1 MDLLAEETDRLN
13 QKFEKL
19 KQAEREM
26 QAINTEAFNP
36 DKLKEYNSS
45 LNQIQNAMLKTQ
57 AQLNQLAI
65 QRQEAE
71 KKAAAEAVAAA
82 EARRKAEE
90 RIAKER
96 EIAATKQS
104 NLDSK
109 AAAEAVAMAKAR
121 HEAEERIAKERE
133 VAATKQRD
141 IESKA
146 AKEAVA
152 IAEERH
158 RAEERVA
165 KEREKSAA
173 RQRELESK
181 EVSEAV
187 AMAEAKNRAEERVAR
202 KRQEHEEQVRRE
214 YEKSYQLYISI
225 AEAERQ
231 ADERRQAERL
241 AAEEA
246 TRAQIKALR
255 TSGLK
260 DISQGVTKLNTAL
273 TQAVRTAAMLE
284 VVLLRVGSNAVKTGA
299 AFDASMSQVAA
310 TLNIDQVVHQQESAF
325 ARLRNAAIEYG
336 RITTFT
342 ASEVSSA
349 LNELALGGLSVQES
363 LSALPQVLTLA
374 KAGSMELEKASTIVI
389 ASMKALNLSTSE
401 VDTLLDQ
408 MTRTAQ
414 KSKVTVQETGDAIL
428 KTASAFNL
436 AGQDTATMNAII
448 GTLGNRFENIA
459 DQANTLRTA
468 LNRISTFADDLGELG
483 VEVEDGTGHIRNF
496 IDIFSELRVALED
509 KTDTERVSILTKIF
523 GNRGYSYA
531 AYLMQATT
539 GELQALRAEIENAD
553 GAAKQMADTMT
564 DNLAS
569 DFTIVKSAAET
580 LSISINDQL
589 TPSLRQAAQDAIN
602 AINRVTD
609 EVQNGELGEQLK
621 ETGQALR
628 ELLGNA
634 LEQLIKYAPQ
644 IIKFM
649 NFIIENAGSLLKLMI
664 TLKGI
669 KWAQTA
675 VTGLGR
681 VVKGVGE
688 LHTALT
694 LVSTTSTGL
703 GSTLAGVFSGLT
715 GPIALIVTTLGAV
728 TAGIIKAKTA
738 AIDVTEGIYPTA
750 ELQEY
755 QELVSKNIKT
765 LADARTERE
774 GEIDDLGK
782 KREEYKKMAERVE
795 ELAGV
800 ENKTAAQEREL
811 NTLIA
816 ELNTALPDL
825 GLNYDSVTGSL
836 NMQNGELETLI
847 DNYLNYQEVMAN
859 TEYASELT
867 KQKVKLE
874 VEYDD
879 AQAQREEMQK
889 RKDEADENLRR
900 VLSIASDQDISPDV
914 WATFTEKEKEEGA
927 AGEAKKYR
935 GSTFGSVITNAYDEY
950 RTATNNLAAA
960 DESFIKIANSVR
972 NVETRLDKVNK
983 KISDLK
989 DKTDDT
995 TEAEQAHAEALEK
1008 AYEQAKDYIEQ
1019 NESDA
1024 LEKLLEEYPEL
1035 VERLKAEGYELDNI
1049 INKTEDAAAA
1059 DEDNADKIKKLQSA
1073 TSNYKSELKDLLSVL
1088 ENVQK
1093 GTAYSTS
1100 QILDLIEKYPQLA
1113 GAIRETADGYLVE
1126 ADAVKELTKAKA
1138 NNLLNS
1144 VQMEL
1149 AELSRQRADATSLTR
1164 QEDGSY
1170 GIKSPEEL
1178 ARINAEYD
1186 SAMRKLNEYRR
1197 ITQDINAG
1205 DIYFGSSSS
1214 SGGSSGSS
1222 TDPYEQ
1228 MLNERRAAAKAEE
1241 AELENQYK
1249 LQRISAEDYYNG
1261 LLDIARRYYAGI
1273 GELRTEYLNAEEKAY
1288 TGLKK
1293 AQEDEFSNAKKLT
1306 DQLRAV
1312 KEASDALNRAQ
1323 EQKVL
1328 VYSSAAGL
1336 RAETDTSAVEKAR
1349 ATLADKGYSLAET
1362 LLKNAQFNG
1371 ESLRDR
1377 ISSIGFADIR
1387 AMLPDLSGLRL
1398 PSLGGG
1404 TTTNNTSSTRNLT
1417 YNGGDISINIQGSV
1431 DPQTM
1436 PTLRTSIEDAIRAG
1450 IEAFL
1455 DEENAARQTG
1465 GI

>member
-1 MDLLAEETDRLN
+1 MKLIAEETDRLN
-13 QKFEKL
+13 KKLEKL
-19 KQAEREM
+19 KQVEKEM
-26 QAINTEAFNP
+26 KATNTEAF
-36 DKLKEYNSS
+36 DAEKLSRYNSS
-45 LNQIQNAMLKTQ
+45 LNQTQSAMLRTQ

-65 QRQEAE
+65 QRQDAE
-71 KKAAAEAVAAA
+71 KKAAAEAVA
-82 EARRKAEE
+82 
-90 RIAKER
+90 
-96 EIAATKQS
+96 
-104 NLDSK
+104 
-109 AAAEAVAMAKAR
+109 
-121 HEAEERIAKERE
+121 
-133 VAATKQRD
+133 
-141 IESKA
+141 
-146 AKEAVA
+146 
-152 IAEERH
+152 
-158 RAEERVA
+158 RAE
-165 KEREKSAA
+165 
-173 RQRELESK
+173 
-181 EVSEAV
+181 SEHQ
-187 AMAEAKNRAEERVAR
+187 AEERVAR
-202 KRQEHEEQVRRE
+202 KRQENEERIRRE

-246 TRAQIKALR
+246 ARAQIKALA
-255 TSGLK
+255 TGGYK
-260 DISQGVTKLNTAL
+260 DIAQGVTKLNTAL

-310 TLNIDQVVHQQESAF
+310 TLNIEQVVHQQESAF

-342 ASEVSSA
+342 ASEVASS
-349 LNELALGGLSVQES
+349 LNELALGGLSVEES

-483 VEVEDGTGHIRNF
+483 VEVEDSTGHIRNF

-539 GELQALRAEIENAD
+539 GELQTLRAEIENAD

-580 LSISINDQL
+580 LSISIKDKL
-589 TPSLRQAAQDAIN
+589 TPSLRLAAQDAIN

-609 EVQNGELGEQLK
+609 EVQNGKLGEQLE
-621 ETGQALR
+621 ETGQAIR
-628 ELLGNA
+628 QLLGNA

-649 NFIIENAGSLLKLMI
+649 NFMIENAGKLIKLFI

-669 KWAQTA
+669 KWAQNA
-675 VTGLGR
+675 VTGLAK

-694 LVSTTSTGL
+694 LASAAGTGL
-703 GSTLAGVFSGLT
+703 GASLMSA
-715 GPIALIVTTLGAV
+715 LGALTSPLALV
-728 TAGIIKAKTA
+728 GYAIAGIGSAILKAKTA

-755 QELVSKNIKT
+755 QALVEKNIKT

-774 GEIDDLGK
+774 GEIDDLETQ
-782 KREEYKKMAERVE
+782 RQEYKKMAERVE

-847 DNYLNYQEVMAN
+847 DNYLNYQKVMAQ
-859 TEYASELT
+859 TEYASELA

-879 AQAQREEMQK
+879 AQAQREEMQR
-889 RKDEADENLRR
+889 RKDEADERLRR
-900 VLSIASDQDISPDV
+900 VFSIASEQEISPEV
-914 WATFTEKEKEEGA
+914 WATFTEEEKRKAA

-935 GSTFGSVITNAYDEY
+935 DSTFGDTITNAYDEY

-960 DESFIKIANSVR
+960 DESIRKLGQSIQITDTKLENLNKEIEDTTDSIDKEAKA
-972 NVETRLDKVNK
+972 VEDYK
-983 KISDLK
+983 KIL
-989 DKTDDT
+989 
-995 TEAEQAHAEALEK
+995 EEQIKL
-1008 AYEQAKDYIEQ
+1008 AKEYIEE
-1019 NESDA
+1019 NETDA
-1024 LEKLLEEYPEL
+1024 LEKLLEEYPEVRSEL
-1035 VERLKAEGYELDNI
+1035 EAYGYVLDETTEKTKDETKAEKAWAKEL
-1049 INKTEDAAAA
+1049 KTL
-1059 DEDNADKIKKLQSA
+1059 DK
-1073 TSNYKSELKDLLSVL
+1073 TVDDYKSELKELISVM
-1088 ENVQK
+1088 ENLQK
-1093 GTAYSTS
+1093 GTKYSTS
-1100 QILDLIEKYPQLA
+1100 QLLDLISKYPELTS
-1113 GAIRETADGYLVE
+1113 AIRETADGYIFE
-1126 ADAVKELTKAKA
+1126 ADALKTLTEAKAK
-1138 NNLLNS
+1138 NLVVS
-1144 VQMEL
+1144 AQEAL
-1149 AELSRQRADATSLTR
+1149 AAYDAKTAAAVADIPIDYTPRTL
-1164 QEDGSY
+1164 EDGTF
-1170 GIKSPEEL
+1170 GVDETLIKNQVA
-1178 ARINAEYD
+1178 ARKKAIEQIEGDREQLKNQLIAYQKFAETVY
-1186 SAMRKLNEYRR
+1186 SG
-1197 ITQDINAG
+1197 T
-1205 DIYFGSSSS
+1205 IYQGSTPSSSS
-1214 SGGSSGSS
+1214 SSSSS
-1222 TDPYEQ
+1222 AENDW
-1228 MLNERRAAAKAEE
+1228 LKERKEAAKAEE

-1249 LQRISAEDYYNG
+1249 TEKISAEEYYNG
-1261 LLDIARRYYAGI
+1261 LMDIARRYYAGI
-1273 GELRTEYLNAEEKAY
+1273 GELREEYLSAENKVYE
-1288 TGLKK
+1288 GLKK
-1293 AQEDEFSNAKKLT
+1293 AQEDELSTAKKLE

-1312 KEASDALNRAQ
+1312 KEAEDALKNAQ
-1323 EQKVL
+1323 TQQVQ
-1328 VYSSAAGL
+1328 VYSGAAGFH
-1336 RAETDTSAVEKAR
+1336 AEANTAAIEKAR
-1349 ATLADKGYSLAET
+1349 QTLADKNYNLTET
-1362 LLKNAQFNG
+1362 LLKNARFNG
-1371 ESLRDR
+1371 ESLSERLR
-1377 ISSIGFADIR
+1377 NIGMADIR
-1387 AMLPDLSGLRL
+1387 DLLPDLSGLRL

-1404 TTTNNTSSTRNLT
+1404 TTTNNNTSTRNLT
-1417 YNGGDISINIQGSV
+1417 YNGGDINITIQGNV

-1436 PTLRTSIEDAIRAG
+1436 PTLKTSIEDAVRAG
-1450 IEAFL
+1450 IYAFL
-1455 DEENAARQTG
+1455 DEENAAGQVG

>member
-1 MDLLAEETDRLN
+1 MTEKKMKLIAEETDRLN
-13 QKFEKL
+13 KKLEKL
-19 KQAEREM
+19 KQVEKEM
-26 QAINTEAFNP
+26 KATNTEAF
-36 DKLKEYNSS
+36 DAEKLSRYNSS
-45 LNQIQNAMLKTQ
+45 LNQTQSAMLRTQ

-65 QRQEAE
+65 QRQDAE
-71 KKAAAEAVAAA
+71 KKAAAEAVARA
-82 EARRKAEE
+82 EAEH
-90 RIAKER
+90 
-96 EIAATKQS
+96 Q
-104 NLDSK
+104 
-109 AAAEAVAMAKAR
+109 
-121 HEAEERIAKERE
+121 
-133 VAATKQRD
+133 
-141 IESKA
+141 
-146 AKEAVA
+146 
-152 IAEERH
+152 
-158 RAEERVA
+158 
-165 KEREKSAA
+165 
-173 RQRELESK
+173 
-181 EVSEAV
+181 
-187 AMAEAKNRAEERVAR
+187 AEERVAR
-202 KRQEHEEQVRRE
+202 KRQENEERIRRE

-246 TRAQIKALR
+246 ARAQIKALA
-255 TSGLK
+255 TGGYK
-260 DISQGVTKLNTAL
+260 DIAQGVTKLNTAL

-310 TLNIDQVVHQQESAF
+310 TLNIEQVVHQQESAF

-342 ASEVSSA
+342 ASEVATS
-349 LNELALGGLSVQES
+349 LNELALGGLSVEES

-483 VEVEDGTGHIRNF
+483 VEVEDGAGHIRNF

-580 LSISINDQL
+580 LSISINDKL
-589 TPSLRQAAQDAIN
+589 TPSLRLAAQDAIN

-609 EVQNGELGEQLK
+609 EVQNGKLGEQLE
-621 ETGQALR
+621 ETGQAIR
-628 ELLGNA
+628 QLLGNA

-649 NFIIENAGSLLKLMI
+649 NFMIENAGKLIKLMI

-669 KWAQTA
+669 KFAQNA
-675 VTGLGR
+675 VTGLAK

-694 LVSTTSTGL
+694 LASAAGTGL
-703 GSTLAGVFSGLT
+703 GASLMSA
-715 GPIALIVTTLGAV
+715 LGALTSPLALV
-728 TAGIIKAKTA
+728 GYAITGITTAILKAKTA

-755 QELVSKNIKT
+755 QALVEKNIKT

-774 GEIDDLGK
+774 GEIDDLETQ
-782 KREEYKKMAERVE
+782 REEYKKMAERVE

-847 DNYLNYQEVMAN
+847 DNYLNYQKVMAQ
-859 TEYASELT
+859 TEYASELA

-879 AQAQREEMQK
+879 AQAQREEMQR
-889 RKDEADENLRR
+889 RKDEADERLRR
-900 VLSIASDQDISPDV
+900 VFSIASGQEISPEV
-914 WATFTEKEKEEGA
+914 WATFTEEEKRKGA
-927 AGEAKKYR
+927 AGEAKNYR
-935 GSTFGSVITNAYDEY
+935 DSTFGSVITNAYDEY
-950 RTATNNLAAA
+950 RTATNDLTAA
-960 DESFIKIANSVR
+960 DESIRKVGQAIQTVDTKLENL
-972 NVETRLDKVNK
+972 NKEIDKNK
-983 KISDLK
+983 KNLDE
-989 DKTDDT
+989 T
-995 TEAEQAHAEALEK
+995 TKSTLDYQVALEGAFK
-1008 AYEQAKDYIEQ
+1008 I
-1019 NESDA
+1019 
-1024 LEKLLEEYPEL
+1024 
-1035 VERLKAEGYELDNI
+1035 AEGYIETNDYDALAELIEKFPELEEQLIAAGYDLDSI
-1049 INKTEDAAAA
+1049 VGKTKEAA
-1059 DEDNADKIKKLQSA
+1059 DADNKLAERMKALQKA
-1073 TSNYKSELKDLLSVL
+1073 TANYKTELKDLIGILD
-1088 ENVQK
+1088 NVNK

-1113 GAIRETADGYLVE
+1113 SAIHATADGYVVEAEAVKKLTQAKADNLVASAQEQLALVE
-1126 ADAVKELTKAKA
+1126 AQKAKMP
-1138 NNLLNS
+1138 NS
-1144 VQMEL
+1144 FIGNIVAQGIGGIASQLEQQIAMY
-1149 AELSRQRADATSLTR
+1149 QQIADDVRS
-1164 QEDGSY
+1164 
-1170 GIKSPEEL
+1170 
-1178 ARINAEYD
+1178 
-1186 SAMRKLNEYRR
+1186 
-1197 ITQDINAG
+1197 G
-1205 DIYFGSSSS
+1205 DIYYNQSDSSSS
-1214 SGGSSGSS
+1214 SRGSSAEN
-1222 TDPYEQ
+1222 DW
-1228 MLNERRAAAKAEE
+1228 LKERKEAAKAEE

-1249 LQRISAEDYYNG
+1249 TEKISAEEYYNG
-1261 LLDIARRYYAGI
+1261 LMDIARRYYAGI
-1273 GELRTEYLNAEEKAY
+1273 GELREEYLSAENKVYE
-1288 TGLKK
+1288 GLKK
-1293 AQEDEFSNAKKLT
+1293 AQEDELSTAKKLE

-1312 KEASDALNRAQ
+1312 KEAEDALKNAQ
-1323 EQKVL
+1323 TQQVQ
-1328 VYSSAAGL
+1328 VYSGAAGFH
-1336 RAETDTSAVEKAR
+1336 AEANTAAIEKAR
-1349 ATLADKGYSLAET
+1349 QTLADKNYNLTET
-1362 LLKNAQFNG
+1362 LLKNARFNG
-1371 ESLRDR
+1371 ESLSERLR
-1377 ISSIGFADIR
+1377 NIGMADIR
-1387 AMLPDLSGLRL
+1387 DLLPDLSGLRL

-1404 TTTNNTSSTRNLT
+1404 TTTNNNTSTRNLT
-1417 YNGGDISINIQGSV
+1417 YNGGDISITIQGNV

-1436 PTLRTSIEDAIRAG
+1436 PTLKTSIEDAVRAG
-1450 IEAFL
+1450 INAFL
-1455 DEENAARQTG
+1455 DEENAAGQVG

>member
-1 MDLLAEETDRLN
+1 MTEKKMKLIAEETDRLN
-13 QKFEKL
+13 QKLEKL
-19 KQAEREM
+19 KQAEKEM
-26 QAINTEAFNP
+26 AAINTEAFSA
-36 DKLKEYNSS
+36 DKLKEYQSS
-45 LNQIQNAMLKTQ
+45 LNQIQNAALKTQ

-71 KKAAAEAVAAA
+71 KKAAAEAVA
-82 EARRKAEE
+82 
-90 RIAKER
+90 
-96 EIAATKQS
+96 
-104 NLDSK
+104 
-109 AAAEAVAMAKAR
+109 
-121 HEAEERIAKERE
+121 
-133 VAATKQRD
+133 
-141 IESKA
+141 
-146 AKEAVA
+146 
-152 IAEERH
+152 
-158 RAEERVA
+158 
-165 KEREKSAA
+165 
-173 RQRELESK
+173 
-181 EVSEAV
+181 
-187 AMAEAKNRAEERVAR
+187 MAEAKHRAEERVAR

-246 TRAQIKALR
+246 ARAQIKALA
-255 TSGLK
+255 TGGYK
-260 DISQGVTKLNTAL
+260 DIAQGVTKLNTAL

-342 ASEVSSA
+342 ASEVATS

-363 LSALPQVLTLA
+363 LEALPQVLTLA

-483 VEVEDGTGHIRNF
+483 VEVEDGAGHIRNF

-580 LSISINDQL
+580 LSISINDKL
-589 TPSLRQAAQDAIN
+589 TPSLRFAAQDAIN

-609 EVQNGELGEQLK
+609 EVQNGKLGEQLE
-621 ETGQALR
+621 ETGQAIR
-628 ELLGNA
+628 QLLGNA
-634 LEQLIKYAPQ
+634 LEQLIKYGPQ

-649 NFIIENAGSLLKLMI
+649 NFMIENAGKLIKLMI

-669 KWAQTA
+669 KWAQNA
-675 VTGLGR
+675 VTGLAK

-694 LVSTTSTGL
+694 LASAAGTGF
-703 GSTLAGVFSGLT
+703 GASFMSA
-715 GPIALIVTTLGAV
+715 LGALTSPLALV
-728 TAGIIKAKTA
+728 GYAIAGIGSAILKAKTA
-738 AIDVTEGIYPTA
+738 AIDVTEGIYPTE

-755 QELVSKNIKT
+755 QALVEKNIKT

-774 GEIDDLGK
+774 GEIDDLETQ
-782 KREEYKKMAERVE
+782 RQEYKKMAERVE

-847 DNYLNYQEVMAN
+847 DNYLNYQKVMAQ
-859 TEYASELT
+859 TEYASELA

-879 AQAQREEMQK
+879 AQAQREEMQR
-889 RKDEADENLRR
+889 RKDEADEKLRR
-900 VLSIASDQDISPDV
+900 AFSIASEQDISAEE
-914 WATFTEKEKEEGA
+914 WATFNEFEKEQDA
-927 AGEAKKYR
+927 AGWAKKY
-935 GSTFGSVITNAYDEY
+935 SDSSFGDVIQNAYKNY
-950 RTATNNLAAA
+950 REATNNLTAA
-960 DESFIKIANSVR
+960 DESIHKLGQAIQTVDTKLGNL
-972 NVETRLDKVNK
+972 NKEIDKNK
-983 KISDLK
+983 KSLDE
-989 DKTDDT
+989 DT
-995 TEAEQAHAEALEK
+995 KSALDYEEALK
-1008 AYEQAKDYIEQ
+1008 GAFKI
-1019 NESDA
+1019 
-1024 LEKLLEEYPEL
+1024 
-1035 VERLKAEGYELDNI
+1035 AEGYIETGDYDALAELI
-1049 INKTEDAAAA
+1049 EKFPELEEQLIAAGKDLSGLKDSTDKAA
-1059 DEDNADKIKKLQSA
+1059 DADSKLADKMKALQTA
-1073 TSNYKSELKDLLSVL
+1073 TSKYKSELKDLITVL
-1088 ENVQK
+1088 DNVNK

-1113 GAIRETADGYLVE
+1113 SAIHATADGYTVEAEAVKKLTQAKADSLVASAQEQLALVE
-1126 ADAVKELTKAKA
+1126 QQRNSFNNNSLLGNIVKQGMGGIASQLQQQISAYQQIAD
-1138 NNLLNS
+1138 
-1144 VQMEL
+1144 
-1149 AELSRQRADATSLTR
+1149 
-1164 QEDGSY
+1164 
-1170 GIKSPEEL
+1170 
-1178 ARINAEYD
+1178 
-1186 SAMRKLNEYRR
+1186 
-1197 ITQDINAG
+1197 DIAG
-1205 DIYFGSSSS
+1205 GNIYSGSSNSS

-1222 TDPYEQ
+1222 SDDPYTQ
-1228 MLNERRAAAKAEE
+1228 MLNERKEAAKAEE

-1249 LQRISAEDYYNG
+1249 TEQISAEEYYNG
-1261 LLDIARRYYAGI
+1261 LMDIARRYYAGI
-1273 GELRTEYLNAEEKAY
+1273 GELREEYLGAENKVYE
-1288 TGLKK
+1288 GLKK
-1293 AQEDEFSNAKKLT
+1293 AQEDELSTAKKLE

-1312 KEASDALNRAQ
+1312 KEAEDALKNAQ
-1323 EQKVL
+1323 AQQVQ
-1328 VYSSAAGL
+1328 VYSGVAGFHAEANTAAI
-1336 RAETDTSAVEKAR
+1336 EKAR
-1349 ATLADKGYSLAET
+1349 QTLADKNYNLTET
-1362 LLKNAQFNG
+1362 LLKNATFNG
-1371 ESLRDR
+1371 ESLSERLR
-1377 ISSIGFADIR
+1377 NIGMMDIR
-1387 AMLPDLSGLRL
+1387 DLLPDLSGLRL

-1404 TTTNNTSSTRNLT
+1404 TTTNNNSTTRNVT
-1417 YNGGDISINIQGSV
+1417 YNGGDINITIQGNV

-1436 PTLRTSIEDAIRAG
+1436 PTLKTSIEDAVRAG
-1450 IEAFL
+1450 IDKFL
-1455 DEENAARQTG
+1455 DEENALAQTG